1 MKLSD
6 IDRVLD
12 LQVQLGKSH
21 RVIAVLERY
30 EGDHIKVI
38 AHLDLLVEDY
48 GRGHAP
54 WEVPSVPKEHL
65 LQQAIAKQEE
75 IFASL
80 EALGV
85 SRN

>member
-6 IDRVLD
+6 IVRVLE
-12 LQVQLGKSH
+12 LQDQLAKKQGFIKE
-21 RVIAVLERY
+21 LERY

-38 AHLDLLVEDY
+38 AHLQLRSEDY
-48 GRGHAP
+48 VRGVP
-54 WEVPSVPKEHL
+54 WEVSAVPKEHL

-75 IFASL
+75 LFASL